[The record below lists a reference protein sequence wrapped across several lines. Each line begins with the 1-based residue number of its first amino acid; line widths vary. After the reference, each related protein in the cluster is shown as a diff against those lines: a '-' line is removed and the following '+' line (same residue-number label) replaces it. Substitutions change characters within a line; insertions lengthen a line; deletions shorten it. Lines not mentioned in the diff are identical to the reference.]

1 MVAGTRFTKALRLA
15 RQSTKYKDQRPKE
28 NHLNNQLNLKH
39 LLGIR
44 ELSADQIV
52 HLLDTAETFRDVSKR
67 EIKKVPALRGR
78 TVINLFFE
86 PSTRTRTS
94 FEIAAKRLSADAVNI
109 SVSTSSVSKG
119 ETLLD
124 TARNLQAM
132 APDCIVIRHSS
143 AGAPYHL
150 AQVCDAAIV
159 NAGDGAHEHP
169 TQALLDALTIR
180 EHKGRIAGLKVAIV
194 GDILH
199 SRVARSNIY
208 LLSKLGATVS
218 VAGPGTLVPPEFSG
232 LVEQGVRL
240 ERRIEDAIVD
250 ADVVMILRVQRE
262 RQTDAFFPSMREYA
276 VHYGLH
282 LSHLSLASSD
292 AIVMH
297 PGPMNRGIEVS
308 SEIADGGRSLILDQ
322 VTNGVAVRMAVLY
335 LLAGAVQ
342 EEDGAKQGNG
352 AGMDSRATGGVR
364 GRTRKPKRGTRN

>member
-1 MVAGTRFTKALRLA
+1 M
-15 RQSTKYKDQRPKE
+15 
-28 NHLNNQLNLKH
+28 KH

-44 ELSADQIV
+44 ELSAEQIV
-52 HLLDTAETFRDVSKR
+52 HLLDTAESFRDISRR

-94 FEIAAKRLSADAVNI
+94 FEIAAKRLSADSVNV

-143 AGAPYHL
+143 SGAPYHL
-150 AQVCDAAIV
+150 ARICDAAIV

-180 EHKGRIAGLKVAIV
+180 EHKEGFAGLKVAII

-208 LLSKLGATVS
+208 LLSKLGAQIS
-218 VAGPGTLVPPEFSG
+218 VAGPATLVPPEFAG
-232 LVEQGVRL
+232 VIEQGVRL

-282 LSHLSLASSD
+282 VNHLELAAPE

-297 PGPMNRGIEVS
+297 PGPMNRGIEIS

-335 LLAGAVQ
+335 LLAGTGGGTV
-342 EEDGAKQGNG
+342 EEDKRVAVE
-352 AGMDSRATGGVR
+352 DSTSRAAGGIR
-364 GRTRKPKRGTRN
+364 GRTRKTKRGSRN

>member
-1 MVAGTRFTKALRLA
+1 MTFTR
-15 RQSTKYKDQRPKE
+15 
-28 NHLNNQLNLKH
+28 KH

-44 ELSADQIV
+44 ELAAGEIT

-109 SVSTSSVSKG
+109 SVATSSVSKG
-119 ETLLD
+119 ETLMD
-124 TARNLQAM
+124 TARNLEAM
-132 APDCIVIRHSS
+132 SPDCIVLRHSM

-150 AQVCDAAIV
+150 AKICNSSIV

-180 EHKGRIAGLKVAIV
+180 ERKGRIDGLSVAVI

-208 LLSKLGATVS
+208 LLTKLGATVR
-218 VAGPGTLVPPEFSG
+218 VAGPGTLVPAEFAE
-232 LVEQGVRL
+232 LVEQGL
-240 ERRIEDAIVD
+240 RIERSVEDAVAG
-250 ADVVMILRVQRE
+250 ADVVMILRIQRE
-262 RQTDAFFPSMREYA
+262 RQDAAFFPSMREYA

-282 LSHLSLASSD
+282 PEHLKRAAPD

-297 PGPMNRGIEVS
+297 PGPINRGIEIS
-308 SEIADGGRSLILDQ
+308 SEIADGSSSLILDQ

-335 LLAGAVQ
+335 LLAGGSRDGFT
-342 EEDGAKQGNG
+342 EEQNGRAKKEKRERKGNKG
-352 AGMDSRATGGVR
+352 
-364 GRTRKPKRGTRN
+364 

>member
-1 MVAGTRFTKALRLA
+1 MTF
-15 RQSTKYKDQRPKE
+15 
-28 NHLNNQLNLKH
+28 NLKH

-44 ELSADQIV
+44 ELSVDQIT

-124 TARNLQAM
+124 TARNLEAM

-143 AGAPYHL
+143 AGAPQHL
-150 AQVCDAAIV
+150 ARSSSAAIV
-159 NAGDGAHEHP
+159 NAGDGSHEHP

-180 EHKGRIAGLKVAIV
+180 EHKGRISGLKVAII
-194 GDILH
+194 GDVLH

-208 LLSKLGATVS
+208 LLSKLGASVS
-218 VAGPGTLVPPEFSG
+218 VAGPGTLVPPEFAE
-232 LVEQGVRL
+232 LIDQGVRV
-240 ERRIEDAIVD
+240 ERKIEDALVD

-262 RQTDAFFPSMREYA
+262 RQTDAFVPSMREYA

-282 LSHLSLASSD
+282 LRHLSLAAPD
-292 AIVMH
+292 AIAMH
-297 PGPMNRGIEVS
+297 PGPMNRGIEIA
-308 SEIADGGRSLILDQ
+308 SEIADGGRSLILEQ

-335 LLAGAVQ
+335 LLAGAGKG
-342 EEDGAKQGNG
+342 ENG
-352 AGMDSRATGGVR
+352 TKKNGKNGL
-364 GRTRKPKRGTRN
+364 KE